1 MRDYDY
7 EIDGDD
13 SDEEF
18 QSSNTGSGDG
28 DQVAFLDYGRDGMWI
43 IGIMNPNEQGD
54 RRLTEI
60 IDEDSDINTLVKR
73 AVYDWGVDPHELWV
87 SPCAKEIATLT
98 LTTGRRI

>member
-1 MRDYDY
+1 MRDYDDDQY
-7 EIDGDD
+7 ETDYEG
-13 SDEEF
+13 E
-18 QSSNTGSGDG
+18 NTSLPE

-73 AVYDWGVDPHELWV
+73 AVYDWGVDPTELWV